1 MSDTEALDRSRRK
14 MLLGALVGFAVWQS
28 LTIVDGLLGS
38 SGVSRGVHSGLI
50 GVSLLGWAYWCFQG
64 IRMFRWGR
72 RIRHDPQ
79 LAGSLNDE
87 RVQLARLKGCTVAFF
102 TMLAAQ
108 AIPMF
113 APISA
118 PVAGQLTI
126 LVGCTVAIGAYLTF
140 ERD

>member
-14 MLLGALVGFAVWQS
+14 MLLGTLVGFAVWQS
-28 LTIVDGLLGS
+28 LSIADGLLRS

-50 GVSLLGWAYWCFQG
+50 GVSLVGWAYWCFQG
-64 IRMFRWGR
+64 IRVLRWGR
-72 RIRHDPQ
+72 RIQTDPQ
-79 LAGSLNDE
+79 LAAALNDE
-87 RVQLARLKGCTVAFF
+87 RVQVARLKAFTVAFF
-102 TMLAAQ
+102 AMLAAQ

-113 APISA
+113 APITA
-118 PVAGQLTI
+118 PLAGQLTI